1 MRGACEYANPPFPPP
16 LQTERLRVDDARV
29 EAVNS
34 LFERAF
40 VFMHKMPII
49 WVLYCTFLERQRLVT
64 RTRRAFDRAL
74 QALPVTQHAQIWPH
88 FVRFAKD
95 CGSHSTCIR
104 VFRRYLIFA
113 PAERYDF
120 VTYLVGLEMWD
131 EAAAQLTAL
140 VDTLP
145 FGAAASHT
153 RWLELCD
160 IVSRHPKDVRSV
172 PVEAVLRTGIKRF
185 SDQVGR
191 LWCALAEHFVRL
203 GVFEKARDVYEEA
216 VSSLA
221 TVRDFAIVFDAYVQ
235 FEEALLTA
243 RLELKR
249 DAEEVGGGAAD
260 AEEAN
265 ADASLAG
272 AVERAADLDDLSALR
287 IDEADDV
294 ELRIAR
300 LELLMDRRP
309 ILLSSVM
316 LRQNPHNVHE
326 WHNRAKIFRA
336 SGLPAKVIAT
346 YDEAVRTVDPVKA
359 VGRLP
364 SLWGAYAR
372 FYEEHGDLDSAR
384 AVFRQVSEAAFRSA
398 DDLASV
404 RCEWAEME
412 LRHKEYKSALRVMVE
427 TTTEPAHEPR
437 RIAGPVPLAPGERN
451 ASRAKLHLNA
461 RAWGL
466 YLDLEESLGTI
477 DSVQAAYARAFA
489 LKVATPAMVL
499 NLASYCEDRG
509 FFEESFR
516 AYEQGVALFPWPHV
530 REIWHAYL
538 QKFVA
543 RYGGSKLERA
553 RDLFEQAVKG
563 VPPADAAPLFL
574 SYADLEERFGLVR
587 HVMSIF
593 DRAAQATD
601 EASRFSVFLAYIRKA
616 EEYFGAPRTREIYAR
631 AIEVLP
637 EKHVIDMCLRF
648 ADLETKL
655 GELVRARALFVH
667 AANFS
672 DPKKATAF
680 WSRWQEWET
689 THGNEESFLDH
700 LRLKRSL
707 ATQFATAYSGVTE
720 ILEAAG
726 YDAKGKK
733 AGDKRPRT

>member
-1 MRGACEYANPPFPPP
+1 
-16 LQTERLRVDDARV
+16 
-29 EAVNS
+29 
-34 LFERAF
+34 
-40 VFMHKMPII
+40 MPVL
-49 WVLYCTFLERQRLVT
+49 WVLYCTFLEKQRLVT
-64 RTRRAFDRAL
+64 RTRRVFDRAL
-74 QALPVTQHAQIWPH
+74 QSLPVTQHALIWPH
-88 FVRFAKD
+88 YIRFAKE
-95 CGSHSTCIR
+95 CGSHTTCVRI
-104 VFRRYLIFA
+104 FRRFLIFA

-120 VTYLVGLEMWD
+120 VTYLVDLEIWD
-131 EAAAQLTAL
+131 EAASQLTAL
-140 VDTLP
+140 VDSLP
-145 FGAAASHT
+145 PGAASSHA

-191 LWCALAEHFVRL
+191 FWCALAEHFVRL

-216 VSSLA
+216 VSSLS
-221 TVRDFAIVFDAYVQ
+221 TVRDFATVFDAYVQ

-243 RLELKR
+243 RLEVKR
-249 DAEEVGGGAAD
+249 DTMTEDDASAAAAAGSSGD
-260 AEEAN
+260 ATL

-272 AVERAADLDDLSALR
+272 AVESIADLDDLSALH

-326 WHNRAKIFRA
+326 WHNRAKIFRL
-336 SGLPAKVIAT
+336 SGLSAKVIAT

-372 FYEEHGDLDSAR
+372 FYEEHGELDSAR
-384 AVFRQVSEAAFRSA
+384 AVFRQASESTFRTA

-412 LRHKEYKSALRVMVE
+412 LRHKEYAAALRVMVE
-427 TTTEPAHEPR
+427 TTTEPAPEPR
-437 RIAGPVPLAPGERN
+437 RVAGPVPTASGERN
-451 ASRAKLHLNA
+451 VARAKVHLNA
-461 RAWGL
+461 RAWGF

-477 DSVQAAYARAFA
+477 ESVQAAYARAFT

-499 NLASYCEDRG
+499 NLASFCEDRG
-509 FFEESFR
+509 YFEESFR
-516 AYEQGVALFPWPHV
+516 AYEQGVSLFPWPHV

-563 VPPADAAPLFL
+563 VPPSDAAPLFL

-587 HVMSIF
+587 HSMSIF
-593 DRAAQATD
+593 DRAVQATD
-601 EASRFSVFLAYIRKA
+601 ESSRFSIFITYIRKA

-637 EKHVIDMCLRF
+637 EKHVVDMCLRF
-648 ADLETKL
+648 AELETKL
-655 GELVRARALFVH
+655 GELDRARALYAH

-680 WSRWQEWET
+680 WAKWQEWET
-689 THGNEESFLDH
+689 AHGNEESFLDH

-707 ATQFATAYSGVTE
+707 ATQFATAYSGVTDM
-720 ILEAAG
+720 LQAAG
-726 YDAKGKK
+726 YNAEGKK
-733 AGDKRPRT
+733 AGDKRQRT